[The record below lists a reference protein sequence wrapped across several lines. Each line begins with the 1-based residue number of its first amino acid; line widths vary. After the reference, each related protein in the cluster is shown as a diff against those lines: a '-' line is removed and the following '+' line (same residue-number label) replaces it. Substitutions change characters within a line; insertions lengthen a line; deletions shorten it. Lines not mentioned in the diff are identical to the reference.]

1 MKIFDNVKKGLFMF
15 GWFNNLAVRAKLM
28 TAFMTVIMLTLV
40 ISIVSLMNLSNIK
53 SSIGF
58 ADQALSTEYNPNT
71 ELSATVNEV
80 NDQLFIFVSN
90 IREFTPAN
98 RNDVENKLTN
108 MAKAVEQ
115 IDKDMHTAL
124 TAELKAD
131 VLEAIDHYKTRLIPV
146 LERNFQPMARGIYS
160 VEIYPKFI
168 AAQKNLVKLNNSILG
183 SIMTH
188 LNELNSNTPIVVVS
202 LVTVAVVIISL
213 VVSFMLADIF
223 TGAIK
228 KAVKVTSEIAKGD
241 LTHSVKTHL
250 TDDFGQLL
258 NSLESM
264 RQEWQGIVGAIK
276 SAENKLNSDF
286 DAIRQ
291 STGEIEESARST
303 ESRALTVAAAA
314 DEMVSTTSDIAKNCQ
329 EAAVNA
335 EDSNNTT
342 REGVDKVRL
351 TIDAIQSQVVKSK
364 HDAEQISS
372 LVDRAQ
378 KIGTIVQTIDEIA
391 SQTNLLAL
399 NAAIEAAR
407 AGEAGKGFAVV
418 ADEVRA
424 LASRTSKSTQEI
436 TSMVSQVQTEANLAN
451 ESMTKSVESMDILA
465 QDASAIESLLNG
477 IIEKVDVVNA
487 QIGQI
492 ATAAE
497 EQTTATSEISTNMQ
511 SITNSAQGFAQEV
524 DTTQSVVNNATESVA
539 SLSEVVAK
547 IRV

>member
-1 MKIFDNVKKGLFMF
+1 MF